1 MAILVIDSKD
11 SSLLN
16 IILELVKKF
25 KGVKAQFIDT
35 NDSIEELDDKV
46 FMNEMV
52 EASKSGLL
60 LDEEASAFV
69 NELKTASK

>member
-25 KGVKAQFIDT
+25 KGVKAEFIDT
-35 NDSIEELDDKV
+35 NDSIEELDNKA
-46 FMNEMV
+46 FMNEMI
-52 EASKSGLL
+52 EASKSGILKE
-60 LDEEASAFV
+60 DEATAFL
-69 NELKTASK
+69 NELKKAAK

>member
-25 KGVKAQFIDT
+25 KGVKAEFIDT
-35 NDSIEELDDKV
+35 NDSIEELDDKA
-46 FMNEMV
+46 FMNEMI
-52 EASKSGLL
+52 EASKSGILL
-60 LDEEASAFV
+60 EDE
-69 NELKTASK
+69 KTAFLNDLKKAAK

>member
-35 NDSIEELDDKV
+35 NDSIEELDDKA
-46 FMNEMV
+46 FMSEMV

-60 LDEEASAFV
+60 LDEEASAFI